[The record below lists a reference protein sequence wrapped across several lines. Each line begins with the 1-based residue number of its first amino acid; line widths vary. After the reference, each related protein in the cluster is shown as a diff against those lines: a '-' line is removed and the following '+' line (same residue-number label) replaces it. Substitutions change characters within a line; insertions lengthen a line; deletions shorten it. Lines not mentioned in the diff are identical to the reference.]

1 MNKAVN
7 DATLSKA
14 GDIYQYLIALRDCFG
29 LDSDDILQIEV
40 CGDVSVIK
48 KNGGSFQREV
58 KHHIGDTYLTDR
70 DVDFWKTLANW
81 YCEYE
86 RIKLFSSLILYTT
99 SRIKPDSLFSKWD
112 SLDASGKIEKIK
124 SIGSEINKREKEFRK
139 QYNRIFNDSYNQD
152 KLVFIL
158 ERLTIEV
165 AQTQINGISKE
176 FSKIIG
182 YIPEE
187 NRDGYISSL
196 LGQLMF
202 RVKDPPHKWELNRNE
217 FEKIMQSIIPL
228 YCEKDKTPLP
238 DEYAKAEIPSE
249 SIAYIEQKKF
259 VVNIREIEYDKMI
272 PDAISDYWKAD
283 MTVANYFRNNIMYLK
298 SLDSYM
304 DELKSR
310 MYYAKEGKELE
321 TDGVDEREKIKLSK
335 KLYVDVMKWDADD
348 FGSIVRNQGYFQRGV
363 IHSIVDETDYDWK
376 VGKK

>member
-1 MNKAVN
+1 M
-7 DATLSKA
+7 
-14 GDIYQYLIALRDCFG
+14 
-29 LDSDDILQIEV
+29 

-48 KNGGSFQREV
+48 KNGGSFQKEI
-58 KHHIGDTYLTDR
+58 KHHIGDIYLTDR

-86 RIKLFSSLILYTT
+86 RIKHFSSLILYTT
-99 SRIKPDSLFSKWD
+99 ATIKKDSLFSKWD

-196 LGQLMF
+196 LGHLMF

-238 DEYAKAEIPSE
+238 NEYAKAEIPSE

-335 KLYVDVMKWDADD
+335 NCM
-348 FGSIVRNQGYFQRGV
+348 SM
-363 IHSIVDETDYDWK
+363 
-376 VGKK
+376 

>member
-7 DATLSKA
+7 DATLSKV

-48 KNGGSFQREV
+48 ENGGSFQREV
-58 KHHIGDTYLTDR
+58 KHHIGDKYLTDR

-86 RIKLFSSLILYTT
+86 RIKHFSNLIFYTT
-99 SRIKPDSLFSKWD
+99 ARIKPDSLFSKLD
-112 SLDASGKIEKIK
+112 SLNTSEKIEKIK
-124 SIGSEINKREKEFRK
+124 SVGSKTKKRENEFRK
-139 QYNRIFNDSYNQD
+139 QFDRIFSDTYDQD
-152 KLVFIL
+152 KLAFVL
-158 ERLTIEV
+158 DRLTIEAV
-165 AQTQINGISKE
+165 KTQINGISKE

-187 NRDGYISSL
+187 NRDGYIGAL
-196 LGQLMF
+196 LGEILI

-217 FEKIMQSIIPL
+217 FEKVLQSITPL
-228 YCEKDKTPLP
+228 FCEKGKAPLP
-238 DEYAKAEIPSE
+238 DEYAKQEIPSE
-249 SIAYIEQKKF
+249 SIANIEQKKF
-259 VVNIREIEYDKMI
+259 VVKIREIEYDKMI
-272 PDAISDYWKAD
+272 PDAMSDYWKAD
-283 MTVANYFRNNIMYLK
+283 MTIANYFRNNIMYLK